1 MSLSVHR
8 PPKRSRTSQ
17 QGFNVNPMAFGMN
30 PLIAGMLAGGMGMNV
45 CGMGNNMGNFGN
57 TMGGMG
63 SMSNMGNMMGGNMA
77 LNGLESEE
85 EEEGEHAANP
95 APAQPVEHSSASSET
110 QSTTGASSNAI
121 GAEMVSEDYHTKM
134 SPNCLI
140 SRSVTYVKNL
150 PRNRISECLEKISPG
165 LEASYTAE
173 LSQSGLLCILW
184 LYTRVKPSVKV
195 TDLSH

>member
-1 MSLSVHR
+1 MSLSVQR

-45 CGMGNNMGNFGN
+45 SGMGNNMGNFGN

-63 SMSNMGNMMGGNMA
+63 SMGNMMGGNMA

-85 EEEGEHAANP
+85 EEEGENAANP
-95 APAQPVEHSSASSET
+95 QPVEQGAHSSASSEA
-110 QSTTGASSNAI
+110 QSTTGAPSNAI
-121 GAEMVSEDYHTKM
+121 GADMVSEDYHTKM